1 MEERRGFKELLN
13 HLGFQKEGGG
23 GVTADSAR
31 TAKKTAQTHAR
42 IHVGDNV
49 KSAVWLSVLLWSDCT
64 L

>member
-31 TAKKTAQTHAR
+31 TAKKNGADSRQNTCRGQREVRDVA
-42 IHVGDNV
+42 
-49 KSAVWLSVLLWSDCT
+49 LCPPLE
-64 L
+64 